1 MNARLQRLRAE
12 VRSDLEA
19 FARRVDEL
27 ARLSFAGA
35 GEAVLAQAAVALH
48 HGYGAIEA
56 ALTRVARHFEGAP
69 PTGPDWHQDLLHVMG
84 LEIPGVRPPLLA
96 ADTVRGLRNLLGFR
110 HFFRHAYATAWDAQR
125 LLGLRDEVLALRP
138 AVERDFT
145 ALDSLLAQLA
155 AAESD

>member
-12 VRSDLEA
+12 VRSDLDA
-19 FARRVDEL
+19 FLCRVDEL

-56 ALTRVARHFEGAP
+56 ALTRVARHF
-69 PTGPDWHQDLLHVMG
+69 
-84 LEIPGVRPPLLA
+84 
-96 ADTVRGLRNLLGFR
+96 
-110 HFFRHAYATAWDAQR
+110 FRHAYATAWDAQR
-125 LLGLRDEVLALRP
+125 LLGLRDEVVALRP